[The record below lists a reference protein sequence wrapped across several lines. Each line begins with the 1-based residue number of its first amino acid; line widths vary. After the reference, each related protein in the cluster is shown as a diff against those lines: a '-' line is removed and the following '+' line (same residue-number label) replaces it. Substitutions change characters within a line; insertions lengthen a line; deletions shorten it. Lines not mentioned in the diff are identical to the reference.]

1 MEASFGEKYLIS
13 RASVMKRIAYIEEVR
28 PTATTPRPAGGP
40 WRRQPALT
48 RPRDRGASGPACY
61 NSDMTA
67 KPLKEVMQR
76 VETWPEEAQEQLAE
90 LALEIDA
97 ELARGDYRATEE
109 ELRTIDEALG
119 EIDRGE
125 VASEEEVAAVFA
137 KFRPT

>member
-1 MEASFGEKYLIS
+1 MRG
-13 RASVMKRIAYIEEVR
+13 R
-28 PTATTPRPAGGP
+28 G
-40 WRRQPALT
+40 
-48 RPRDRGASGPACY
+48 RPRGPGASQPVCY
-61 NSDMTA
+61 DSNMTA
-67 KPLKEVMQR
+67 KALKEAMQR

-97 ELARGDYRATEE
+97 ELARGIYQATQE
-109 ELRTIDEALG
+109 ELRAVDEALG